1 MKKRMI
7 SLLLCL
13 CMIFSL
19 LPTAVLAAD
28 GEDPDI
34 SAGPG
39 QITQQD
45 SENLDDQADPD
56 DLNDSENSDDSDASQ
71 LLGEGGEGATTTEVP
86 ELNNPATE
94 GTSGGIDWKVE
105 NGTLTITPST
115 GPENGFVS
123 GQMVENYGTLT
134 KNAPE
139 DAAYIAALTAAGY
152 TPGSNG
158 HFYYPNTDTWVSD
171 SPWKFLSEQITSV
184 VVLPASLRVHLDC
197 RM

>member
-13 CMIFSL
+13 CMVFSL

-34 SAGPG
+34 SAGSG

-45 SENLDDQADPD
+45 SENPDDQADPD

-139 DAAYIAALTAAGY
+139 DAAYIAAR
-152 TPGSNG
+152 
-158 HFYYPNTDTWVSD
+158 
-171 SPWKFLSEQITSV
+171 ITTTG
-184 VVLPASLRVHLDC
+184 PQH
-197 RM
+197 